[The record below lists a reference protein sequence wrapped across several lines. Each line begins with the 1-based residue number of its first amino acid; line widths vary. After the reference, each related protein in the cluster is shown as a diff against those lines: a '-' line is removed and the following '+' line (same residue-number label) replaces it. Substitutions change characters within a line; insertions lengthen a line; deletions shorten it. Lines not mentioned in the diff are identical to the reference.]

1 MSHVRLERLLGRV
14 VRDADGAKVGRIEE
28 FLAAQE
34 GEECRILEYHLGN
47 FGRLEHLGAMG
58 HFGRALAKLISSRGH
73 VGFAVRWD
81 RMDLSDPTRPRLTCR
96 RDELPRL

>member
-14 VRDADGAKVGRIEE
+14 VHDADGAKVGRIEE
-28 FLAAQE
+28 FLGAQE

-47 FGRLEHLGAMG
+47 YGRLEHLGAMG
-58 HFGRALAKLISSRGH
+58 HFGRALARLVSSRE
-73 VGFAVRWD
+73 GFAVRWD
-81 RMDLSDPTRPRLTCR
+81 RMDLSDPTHPRLTCR